1 MSVDWEG
8 SAAGQP
14 SPLATQ
20 MPIEAARQ
28 LRSRCRLVR
37 PWCPET
43 EV

>member
-28 LRSRCRLVR
+28 LRSTLPSGEAMVSRN
-37 PWCPET
+37 
-43 EV
+43 